1 MEKVTYNIIELWI
14 IQSSCI
20 IQCSWSRWQSPL
32 STSRTVSSFPET
44 HTLSFL
50 YSRSVRRVELHSP
63 VFSEF
68 CYQVLK
74 VYSQV
79 ASVRNVLLLNSVP
92 CIQTPCVFSSS
103 EQRNSELFL
112 LWGFWLMLWTSV
124 KKFEMFDLV
133 QTLVGSSGVILWQPQ
148 LYFLQWFYHHFL
160 LSWDLGSSIPHNF
173 LPEMKRHLIGILVC
187 ISLMSNNL
195 SFFSCVHWLSM
206 LLCRMFISG
215 YSLPFSWVIFLF
227 FCRIFYLRSTH
238 LLKINWH
245 FFFLNLWFALLNV
258 LMLSEAQFLFLY
270 IAFLRLSP
278 GWPGIPKALY
288 TEWAFS
294 PPHFPE
300 GTRRCSCLEQF
311 SYWKITMCFFFQCIL
326 RNHS

>member
-1 MEKVTYNIIELWI
+1 
-14 IQSSCI
+14 
-20 IQCSWSRWQSPL
+20 
-32 STSRTVSSFPET
+32 
-44 HTLSFL
+44 
-50 YSRSVRRVELHSP
+50 
-63 VFSEF
+63 
-68 CYQVLK
+68 
-74 VYSQV
+74 
-79 ASVRNVLLLNSVP
+79 
-92 CIQTPCVFSSS
+92 
-103 EQRNSELFL
+103 
-112 LWGFWLMLWTSV
+112 MLWTSV

-245 FFFLNLWFALLNV
+245 FFFSTCGLPFSMSWCSLKHSFYFYILPFCV
-258 LMLSEAQFLFLY
+258 LAQAGQESPKPCTQSEHFH
-270 IAFLRLSP
+270 RLTSQ
-278 GWPGIPKALY
+278 KAHG
-288 TEWAFS
+288 AA
-294 PPHFPE
+294 PA
-300 GTRRCSCLEQF
+300 
-311 SYWKITMCFFFQCIL
+311 
-326 RNHS
+326 